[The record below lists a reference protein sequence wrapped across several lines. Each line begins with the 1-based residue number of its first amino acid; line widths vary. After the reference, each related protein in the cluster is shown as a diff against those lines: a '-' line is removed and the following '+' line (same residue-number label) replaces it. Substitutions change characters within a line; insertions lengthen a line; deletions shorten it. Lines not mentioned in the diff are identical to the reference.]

1 MKTRRPIVL
10 FALVGVV
17 LVFAAGINPAAPQA
31 EPKQLDSALKNLA
44 SFQAGIDSVAYWK
57 FREVVSALRNDPAA
71 RPAAETQLLAFL
83 QTNAPLP
90 AKMAVC
96 RELRLV
102 GSAASVPILEK
113 FLRDKNMSDPARY
126 ALEKISG
133 PAADR
138 ALLRALDKT
147 SGALRVGIIS
157 SLGFRKT
164 PDAAAPLAK
173 LLAGKDLEAA
183 VAAAYSLGRIGTDS
197 AATALAGALK
207 SPSPPIR
214 DAAAS
219 AALECADAFLKL
231 SRVPAAAALI
241 ESVLSAKPAASAR
254 RAATILK
261 ISAAGEGASK
271 ILFDSLRSNDAVIQ
285 EAAVWKMKDVIPADN
300 LGEVTGLLPV
310 LPEGSR
316 VKILAVLAEY
326 PRERVLPTFLAC
338 LKSPAAFERIAAL
351 TALGTAGDSSVIPAL
366 AEAAANSTGN
376 EQAAARESLGLVKG
390 RDADEAILSL
400 LDSDASE
407 AVKTELIRAVG
418 ERRIFSG
425 KSALIARLADP
436 SPSLRIQA
444 LKVLR
449 VIGTPSD
456 VPAALNH
463 LAEAADDAEREET
476 ENTAAALAVK
486 IARPIGR
493 SDTIK
498 ERLTAEMDPERKA
511 GLIRI
516 LGKVGDDSSLPD
528 LREALRFPDP
538 VVKDAAVRVLTDWP
552 TATPVEDVYEVAK
565 TAESETHRL
574 LALRGFIRMIA
585 LGKFRNPENAVS
597 DLRLALEMS
606 RRPEE
611 KRLVLAA
618 LPDFACPEALK
629 LARSFLNDA
638 DVKAEAKAAAEAIEE
653 KLK

>member
-1 MKTRRPIVL
+1 MKTGRSIAHLVL
-10 FALVGVV
+10 IGAL
-17 LVFAAGINPAAPQA
+17 LVPNAGSAPQA
-31 EPKQLDSALKNLA
+31 EPKQLDSVLKNLA
-44 SFQAGIDSVAYWK
+44 SFKAGIDSAAYWK
-57 FREVVSALRNDPAA
+57 FREVVLALRNDPAA
-71 RPAAETQLLAFL
+71 RAAGETKLLTFL
-83 QTNAPLP
+83 RTDAPLP
-90 AKMAVC
+90 AKTAVC
-96 RELRLV
+96 RELRIV
-102 GSAASVPILEK
+102 GSAASVPVLEK

-126 ALEKISG
+126 ALEDITD

-138 ALLRALDKT
+138 ALLRALEKT

-157 SLGFRKT
+157 SLGFRQT

-183 VAAAYSLGRIGTDS
+183 VAAAYSLGRIGGDS
-197 AATALAGALK
+197 ASTALAGALK
-207 SPSPPIR
+207 SPSPRIK

-231 SRVPAAAALI
+231 SRAPAAAVLI
-241 ESVLSAKPAASAR
+241 ESVLSAKPAASVR

-271 ILFDSLRSNDAVIQ
+271 ALLDSLRSNDEVIQ

-326 PRERVLPTFLAC
+326 PGERVLPMIFAC
-338 LKSPAAFERIAAL
+338 LKSPSAFERIAAL
-351 TALGTAGDSSVIPAL
+351 KALGTAGNSSVIPAL

-407 AVKTELIRAVG
+407 AVKAEMIRALG

-425 KSALIARLADP
+425 KNALIAQLADP
-436 SPSLRIQA
+436 SPSLRVQA

-449 VIGTPSD
+449 VIGAPSD

-463 LAEAADDAEREET
+463 LAEAADEAEREET
-476 ENTAAALAVK
+476 ENTAAALAAK
-486 IARPIGR
+486 IAQPIGR
-493 SDTIK
+493 ADAVK
-498 ERLTAEMDPERKA
+498 KRLAVETDPARKA
-511 GLIRI
+511 GLIQI
-516 LGKVGDDSSLPD
+516 LGKIGDDSSLPD

-538 VVKDAAVRVLTDWP
+538 VVKDAAVRAFVDWP
-552 TATPVEDVYEVAK
+552 TDAPIEDVYEIAK
-565 TAESETHRL
+565 TNESETHRL
-574 LALRGFIRMIA
+574 LALRGFIRMVA
-585 LGKFRNPENAVS
+585 LGRFRNPENAVS
-597 DLRLALEMS
+597 DLRLALEIS

-611 KRLVLAA
+611 KRLALAA

-629 LARSFLNDA
+629 LARSFLDDT
-638 DVKAEAKAAAEAIEE
+638 DVKIEAMAAVEAIEK
-653 KLK
+653 KLKS